1 MVCVM
6 VNSRG
11 TRDNSVHSVDRAIS
25 ILQVLARH
33 GAAGVTEIAA
43 ELDVHKSTVSR
54 LLGTLEARGL
64 VEQGS
69 NRGRYRLGYGVVQ
82 LAAGATKKHDLS
94 VISRPICHDLAD
106 TVGETVNVAVR
117 DGRHVV
123 SIDQV
128 IGSSAVT
135 TMNWVGQRTPLHA
148 TSAGKVFLANMT
160 PEELKMS
167 LAGGLE
173 RYTEHTVVDTSILTE
188 QLETARSL
196 GYAQA
201 LEEHEIGLAAV
212 AAPIRALDGQVIA
225 ALTVSGPNFRINEHT
240 IPGVAP
246 HLLAAA
252 AEISERNGYP
262 KPG

>member
-1 MVCVM
+1 M
-6 VNSRG
+6 VNGRG
-11 TRDNSVHSVDRAIS
+11 ARDNSVHSVDRAIS

-33 GAAGVTEIAA
+33 GAAGVTDIAS

-69 NRGRYRLGYGVVQ
+69 HRGRYRLGHGVVQ
-82 LAAGATKKHDLS
+82 LAAGATRKHDIS
-94 VISRPICHDLAD
+94 IISRPVCHELAEA
-106 TVGETVNVAVR
+106 VGETVNVAVR
-117 DGRHVV
+117 DGRDVV

-128 IGSSAVT
+128 IGSSTVT
-135 TMNWVGQRTPLHA
+135 TMNWVGQRTPMHA
-148 TSAGKVFLANMT
+148 TSAGKVFLASMT

-173 RYTEHTVVDTSILTE
+173 RFTDHTIIDAKRLTTQLVEIRDQGWAHVV
-188 QLETARSL
+188 
-196 GYAQA
+196 
-201 LEEHEIGLAAV
+201 EEHEVGLSAV
-212 AAPIRALDGQVIA
+212 AAPIRALGGEVIA
-225 ALTVSGPNFRINEHT
+225 ALTISGPNFRINEHT
-240 IPGVAP
+240 IPGVVP
-246 HLLAAA
+246 HVIAAA

>member
-1 MVCVM
+1 MA
-6 VNSRG
+6 NSRVG
-11 TRDNSVHSVDRAIS
+11 RDNSVHSVDRAIS

-33 GAAGVTEIAA
+33 GAVGVTEIAT

-54 LLGTLEARGL
+54 LLGTLESRGL
-64 VEQGS
+64 VEQSS

-106 TVGETVNVAVR
+106 AVGETVNVAVK
-117 DGRHVV
+117 DGRTVV

-128 IGSSAVT
+128 IGSSTVT
-135 TMNWVGQRTPLHA
+135 TVNWVGQRTPMHA
-148 TSAGKVFLANMT
+148 TSAGKVFLAH
-160 PEELKMS
+160 MS
-167 LAGGLE
+167 PMSSRPTWPVAWNAI
-173 RYTEHTVVDTSILTE
+173 TEQTIVDARILVQ
-188 QLETARSL
+188 QLETVRSQ
-196 GYAQA
+196 GYAQT
-201 LEEHEIGLAAV
+201 LEEHEVGLAAV

-225 ALTVSGPNFRINEHT
+225 ALTISGPNFRINANT
-240 IPGVAP
+240 IPIVAP
-246 HLLAAA
+246 HLISAA